1 MKNFMLSIIVPI
13 ISFMLTSVAFAQ
25 NNMDNDSRY
34 IRCPVGMGFISYI
47 DTSSVA
53 VNEYRPPQYIISINT
68 IQRHEQDINGEHLR
82 IHTLKFK
89 YDYAQR
95 KMYIYSPN
103 HGDGLKNRYINEMKY
118 QKKPVDKSIDW
129 DSDWQYIAPDVYYGE
144 GTGDMAV
151 AGEVAFA
158 IAYNLK
164 FHGEKYARYQDG
176 FYSKLPN
183 ATKIKNHL

>member
-1 MKNFMLSIIVPI
+1 MQDE
-13 ISFMLTSVAFAQ
+13 Q
-25 NNMDNDSRY
+25 N
-34 IRCPVGMGFISYI
+34 
-47 DTSSVA
+47 A
-53 VNEYRPPQYIISINT
+53 
-68 IQRHEQDINGEHLR
+68 HLR
-82 IHTLKFK
+82 YHTFKFK
-89 YDYAQR
+89 YDYNQR
-95 KMYIYSPN
+95 KMYIYIPN
-103 HGDGLKNRYINEMKY
+103 HGDGFKSRYMNERKY
-118 QKKPVDKSIDW
+118 QNKPVDNSINW

-183 ATKIKNHL
+183 ATKIKDHL